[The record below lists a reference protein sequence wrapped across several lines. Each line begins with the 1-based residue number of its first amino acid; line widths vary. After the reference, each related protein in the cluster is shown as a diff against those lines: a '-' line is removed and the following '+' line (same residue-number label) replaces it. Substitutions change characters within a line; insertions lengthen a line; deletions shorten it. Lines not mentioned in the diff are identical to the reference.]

1 MGGQQ
6 LIKPPAGAGF
16 SWHGALWTVIVAAA
30 AGGIYCLYQHRI
42 MTEEQL
48 MLLIFVTVPV
58 AAFLLSGHG
67 QVQSDHI
74 DDPSNSEGRRNER

>member
-1 MGGQQ
+1 MSMGGQQ

-16 SWHGALWTVIVAAA
+16 SWHGALWTVVMAAA
-30 AGGIYCLYQHRI
+30 AGGLYCLYQHRI
-42 MTEEQL
+42 MTEER
-48 MLLIFVTVPV
+48 
-58 AAFLLSGHG
+58 G